1 MTTISKNTLIAAM
14 LLTMTALTSCSDFL
28 NREPTNSSDA
38 EDAIAT
44 ARDAEVAING
54 IMNKMS
60 ASTYYGR
67 NMLLYADAKGGDLT
81 IYANGRGND
90 NLYTFNHTP
99 TSGTY
104 SGFWSQIYDCVM
116 RCATCAQHPRRLGTT
131 RACYGGENLPA
142 DCKRPDRGP
151 EAHG

>member
-14 LLTMTALTSCSDFL
+14 LLTMTALTSCSDAL
-28 NREPTNSSDA
+28 
-38 EDAIAT
+38 AT
-44 ARDAEVAING
+44 TRDAEVAING

-104 SGFWSQIYDCVM
+104 
-116 RCATCAQHPRRLGTT
+116 
-131 RACYGGENLPA
+131 
-142 DCKRPDRGP
+142 
-151 EAHG
+151 